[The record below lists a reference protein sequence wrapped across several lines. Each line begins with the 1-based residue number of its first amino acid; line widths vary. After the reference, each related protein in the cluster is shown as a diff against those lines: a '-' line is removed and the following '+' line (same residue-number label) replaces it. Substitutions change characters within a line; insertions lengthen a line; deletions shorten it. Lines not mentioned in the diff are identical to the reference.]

1 MRLPLLPLP
10 VVLPPLPPGFARGCR
25 GGGRLSTIT
34 YDDTL
39 ALLDA
44 TGDGRRADTAESNG
58 ATDEAGEDEAAMSG
72 EGFLRFFDVGT
83 EVGA

>member
-1 MRLPLLPLP
+1 MRLPLP
-10 VVLPPLPPGFARGCR
+10 VVLPPPPPDFARACR
-25 GGGRLSTIT
+25 GGGRLSTTT
-34 YDDTL
+34 YDDDTL

-58 ATDEAGEDEAAMSG
+58 ATDDAGEDEAAMSG